1 MQAYGSLFARVYNRL
16 WQSFAR
22 NLSPLIHQFYESTP
36 LGQTNKALLDLC
48 CGTGQLSSYFLEHG
62 YRVVGLDL
70 SGDMLKYARDITLP
84 FIVAR
89 QARFVEADASYFEFD
104 ETFGLVVATF
114 DSLNHLPD
122 LQALQEC
129 FRSTYAVLETGG
141 TFIFDLNTRKGLEK
155 WNGVNVDPREDIFL
169 LNRAIYD
176 KFTVKAWTK
185 ITGFV
190 RNDDGLY
197 QRFDETVYNT
207 VFEMQTVM
215 DHLLAAGFRTAY
227 FARSSALDIPIDDP
241 EGEDRVFFVARK

>member
-1 MQAYGSLFARVYNRL
+1 MQAYGSLFAKVYNQL

-22 NLSPLIHQFYESTP
+22 NLSPLVHQFYESTP
-36 LGQTNKALLDLC
+36 LGQTRKTLLDLC
-48 CGTGQLSSYFLEHG
+48 CGTGQLSVYFLERG

-70 SGDMLKYARDITLP
+70 SGDMLKYARENSLP

-89 QARFVEADASYFEFD
+89 QARFVEGDTSHFEFD

-114 DSLNHLPD
+114 DALNHLPD
-122 LQALQEC
+122 MQALEGC
-129 FRSTYAVLETGG
+129 FRSTQAVLESGG

-155 WNGVNVDPREDIFL
+155 WNGVNIDPREDIFL

-176 KFTVKAWTK
+176 EITVKALTK

-190 RNDDGLY
+190 RTEEGLY

-215 DHLLAAGFRTAY
+215 DVLLRSGFQTAY
-227 FARSSALDIPIDDP
+227 FARSSALDTPIDNP